1 MQEFVEIKA
10 QAWLNFYSDW
20 LENNPTENILVLHYE
35 NIKQSLKYVARLF
48 IIFIKSSTPQALPEE
63 DCRFPWI

>member
-1 MQEFVEIKA
+1 VEIKA

-48 IIFIKSSTPQALPEE
+48 IKFI
-63 DCRFPWI
+63 